1 MKFGFH
7 RLNVIPRST
16 VTLKILYG
24 FVYCVHSV
32 YSCVLKKYFIN
43 ACNSTVKRSS

>member
-1 MKFGFH
+1 MKFVFH

-24 FVYCVHSV
+24 FAYYVHSV
-32 YSCVLKKYFIN
+32 YSCVLKYFIN
-43 ACNSTVKRSS
+43 AYNSTVKRSS